1 MESWILWT
9 IVALLLFITEL
20 MTTGFAVICLSIGA
34 GAAAIAAAYGVS
46 LNMQLLTF
54 AIISVLAIACI
65 RPVLKRTFFKG
76 GEKVI
81 TNASAII
88 GKHGVVCSDVDGDDD
103 TGRVIIDGIDW
114 RAKSEGEKIPKGTRV
129 VVTKIESVVLTIK
142 KL

>member
-1 MESWILWT
+1 MGSWILWT
-9 IVALLLFITEL
+9 IAALLLFITEL
-20 MTTGFAVICLSIGA
+20 MTTGFAVICLSTGA
-34 GAAAIAAAYGVS
+34 GVAAITAACGVN
-46 LNMQLLTF
+46 LNMHLLTF
-54 AIISVLAIACI
+54 AVISVLAISCI

-76 GEKVI
+76 GEKII

-142 KL
+142 KI